1 MRCTQK
7 DKCEFIEKIGSS
19 MPNTKNFVKAIYC
32 VDRERCMKE
41 ELAKTIIEHLI
52 EGNFPENK

>member
-1 MRCTQK
+1 MQCTK
-7 DKCEFIEKIGSS
+7 RDNCELIEMISSS
-19 MPNTKNFVKAIYC
+19 MPNTKNFVKAVYC
-32 VDRERCMKE
+32 VERERCMKE